1 MCGRVWFQVFCE
13 SVPYVI
19 PTQPCSASYKFG
31 ASEPVVANQSA
42 IIPAVLGRKAIHIAT
57 DIVDV
62 DGPFLLSRAAM
73 KKLNMIINFGTD
85 SVSFLGTT
93 YPLTVTSSGHY
104 TIPLTPSMQLLS
116 THRYLPDTNVI
127 FTSSATLTKA

>member
-1 MCGRVWFQVFCE
+1 MKKIKGLIAESFNAAVLDSAASKTVCGRIWFQVFCE
-13 SVPYVI
+13 SLPHGI

-31 ASEPVVANQSA
+31 ASNPVVANHSA
-42 IIPAVLGRKAIHIAT
+42 IIPAVLGRKAIHIST

-62 DGPFLLSRAAM
+62 DVPFLLSRAAM

-104 TIPLTPSMQLLS
+104 TIPLTP
-116 THRYLPDTNVI
+116 
-127 FTSSATLTKA
+127 